1 MLEKEQ
7 LLSFL
12 SSSDIDSQL
21 NNFIDWSHWVR
32 ANVSTIVFKIWRWW
46 NEINH
51 NFCWECKNV
60 CIYLTLLP
68 TEKSQLLLK
77 TMNLRSPNFVTF
89 PIYPWQI
96 LLYPFGS
103 SKWQKRGF
111 YSFFCCWWYQFPDHE
126 IWFFSLFEAKI
137 TKIVILD

>member
-89 PIYPWQI
+89 PIYPWQT
-96 LLYPFGS
+96 LPYPFWD
-103 SKWQKRGF
+103 SKWQKKGLLKHF
-111 YSFFCCWWYQFPDHE
+111 HCLLYQFLDHE
-126 IWFFSLFEAKI
+126 FQFF
-137 TKIVILD
+137 